1 MRNGEAGMRPP
12 AHRGLGLR
20 PGGKW
25 EGGMGK
31 YLIWDSGM
39 DKQRAKGIC

>member
-1 MRNGEAGMRPP
+1 MTEDNEVGMRPP

-25 EGGMGK
+25 E
-31 YLIWDSGM
+31 
-39 DKQRAKGIC
+39 RRKGLRTEGRGQKAEGR